1 MIFYIVLVIF
11 ILLIYIDTRKPAYY
25 PPGPQWMPLV
35 GNYLQFR
42 QLLKQYKLTH
52 RVWEKL
58 ASKYGSLLGLCLGSD
73 RLVIVSGYK
82 MICEVLNKEEF
93 EGRPDGFFFRLH
105 AFGQKL
111 GVAFIDGPIG
121 QDQRRFSLQNL
132 KSFGFGRSAMEQ
144 RIILETSELVSGLK
158 IKCKDEKSLRTD
170 CMFGTSILNTI
181 WTMLAG
187 QRYDLDDERLKE
199 LLLSIT
205 KLFRIVDMSG
215 GLINKMP
222 FIRFIAPGKMKYY
235 EFVNISNKLNGFLR
249 QMETDEFR
257 VRMQQKRI
265 PILLSIVSFATG
277 S

>member
-25 PPGPQWMPLV
+25 PP
-35 GNYLQFR
+35 
-42 QLLKQYKLTH
+42 
-52 RVWEKL
+52 
-58 ASKYGSLLGLCLGSD
+58 GSD